1 MGDLRD
7 LVSWTAMVSCF
18 ANNDLGTEAIVTFLQ
33 MGSAQVYAIWVPNE
47 IKTKE
52 IQHVSLNKKPG
63 LTGPHVLAEVELA
76 DPAGDLAYFP
86 AVEIG
91 INELRPVI
99 LLINISL
106 TYDKSYKIILHT
118 GTGECVL
125 PVTPPGEGNSIFIL
139 PSYDKLLTPVNGAYF
154 LILTVLVFGGTWA
167 CCKFRKKNPHGGV
180 PYQELEMGLPEESVP
195 AINVETAEGWDEGW
209 DDDWDG
215 DNAVKSP
222 GGRHVG
228 SISANGLTSRS
239 SNKDGWENDWNA

>member
-1 MGDLRD
+1 MFVV
-7 LVSWTAMVSCF
+7 LVFQINVPLT
-18 ANNDLGTEAIVTFLQ
+18 NDK
-33 MGSAQVYAIWVPNE
+33 N
-47 IKTKE
+47 
-52 IQHVSLNKKPG
+52 
-63 LTGPHVLAEVELA
+63 
-76 DPAGDLAYFP
+76 
-86 AVEIG
+86 
-91 INELRPVI
+91 
-99 LLINISL
+99 
-106 TYDKSYKIILHT
+106 YKIILHT
-118 GTGECVL
+118 GHGECVL

-167 CCKFRKKNPHGGV
+167 CCKFRKKSPHGGV

-209 DDDWDG
+209 DDDWDE

-239 SNKDGWENDWNA
+239 SNKDGWENDWND